1 MVSPYGVSWR
11 IMSIFWL
18 IIIKPLIRKF
28 AEINPSVHGL
38 SARSLPS
45 DWHCNWSNYI
55 FATLP
60 STEMLQVAPRRLGM
74 TSTLEQCFPMH
85 SPNRK
90 RFEIPAWLYW
100 RVIGMGVAGERKYTL
115 QTLIKKEIFLKKD
128 ISLTFYE
135 NFILQLSLQIIQ
147 KEALF

>member
-1 MVSPYGVSWR
+1 MFLTPRLKYEDRWISCHPQISLKKKILQIRMISPYGVSWR

-28 AEINPSVHGL
+28 AEINPSVDGL

-115 QTLIKKEIFLKKD
+115 
-128 ISLTFYE
+128 
-135 NFILQLSLQIIQ
+135 
-147 KEALF
+147 